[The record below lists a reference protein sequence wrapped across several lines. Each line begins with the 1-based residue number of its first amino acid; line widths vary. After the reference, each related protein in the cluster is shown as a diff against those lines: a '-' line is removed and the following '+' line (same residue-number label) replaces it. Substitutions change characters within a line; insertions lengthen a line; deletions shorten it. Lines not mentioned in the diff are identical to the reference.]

1 MVEKHFSNNYLKD
14 TIEDLKLFEQTIY
27 CYNYI
32 KNKYPTLDKDNLEEQ
47 ADIASACFRQANEYI
62 KSAKIAPLSTN
73 PLLYSYALN
82 NFSKGMA
89 YLLFID
95 ETILSNFNDHGFKVL
110 NENIGESILET
121 KVTIKKFGVINFLL
135 KTYNNYELEKQNI
148 SFEKL
153 LSQIPGLEKIF
164 LNTTGKMGNVLRK
177 IDGKSNDFFADCL
190 NTEDIAEKR
199 KICDE
204 YGLVGDYSKGKI
216 YASFNAK
223 GSNKYNG
230 NDVIKRN
237 LFYKNYLI
245 IPNEFVDGIHDIN
258 LIFYCYLI
266 IMGYGMLVRYNAHKW
281 EKFIDCKLSNEAT
294 LIQSSI
300 ECCVNN
306 FIILLHQK
314 IFEFYY
320 LEDKY
325 NDLDVRRVID
335 DSTVRIMNN
344 ISNNIFDRNMR
355 YNSKEPFPW
364 PRNLRN

>member
-1 MVEKHFSNNYLKD
+1 MVEEHFSNNCLKD

-32 KNKYPTLDKDNLEEQ
+32 KNKYPTLDKDSLEER

-62 KSAKIAPLSTN
+62 KSAKNASLSTN

-89 YLLFID
+89 YLLFY
-95 ETILSNFNDHGFKVL
+95 SMNPKFKKHGFEVK
-110 NENIGESILET
+110 NEKIGENILDTEITIYKCG
-121 KVTIKKFGVINFLL
+121 VTNFLL
-135 KTYNNYELEKQNI
+135 KAFDNYELEKQDI
-148 SFEKL
+148 TFEKL

-164 LNTTGKMGNVLRK
+164 MNTTGKMGNILRK
-177 IDGKSNDFFADCL
+177 IDGKNNTFLADCPSAG
-190 NTEDIAEKR
+190 EIAEKR

-204 YGLVGDYSKGKI
+204 YGLVGTYSKGKI
-216 YASFNAK
+216 YTSFNAK
-223 GSNKYNG
+223 GSNKYNED
-230 NDVIKRN
+230 DVIKRN
-237 LFYKNYLI
+237 LFYKDYLI

-320 LEDKY
+320 FEDKY

-355 YNSKEPFPW
+355 YNSKEPLPW